1 MGEKPHYLG
10 HRARLRERFLK
21 SGADALADYE
31 MLEML
36 LFLAHPR
43 SDVKPMAKALLERF
57 GNFASVLR
65 AKPNDLLATPGI
77 GKTSIAALKTVQ
89 AAALRL
95 VREEVMNKPAVSSWQ
110 QLLDYLRASMAHED
124 KEHFRLLFLDR
135 KNAVIADEA
144 QQSGTI
150 DHAPIYPRE
159 VVKRALELGASA
171 IIMVHNHPSGDS
183 TPSKADIA
191 MTQKVQAAC
200 QKLGIELHDHVIIA
214 KGGHHSFKSMGLL
227 S

>member
-1 MGEKPHYLG
+1 MDKKPHYFG

-21 SGADALADYE
+21 AGAESLADYE

-43 SDVKPMAKALLERF
+43 RDVKPTAKALLKKF
-57 GNFASVLR
+57 GSFAKVIR
-65 AKPNDLLATPGI
+65 AKPDALLDIPGI
-77 GKTSIAALKTVQ
+77 GATAIAALKTVQ
-89 AAALRL
+89 AAALKL
-95 VREEVMNKPAVSSWQ
+95 VREEVMNQPVIGNWQ
-110 QLLDYLRASMAHED
+110 QLLDHLHASMAHEE

-135 KNAVIADEA
+135 KNAILADEV

-159 VVKRALELGASA
+159 VVKRALDLNASA
-171 IIMVHNHPSGDS
+171 IIMVHNHPSGDP

-191 MTQKVQAAC
+191 ITKAVQAAC
-200 QKLGIELHDHVIIA
+200 QKLGIELHDHIIVA
-214 KGGHHSFKSMGLL
+214 KSGHQSFKSMGLL
-227 S
+227 

>member
-1 MGEKPHYLG
+1 MDKKPHYLG

-21 SGADALADYE
+21 TGAESLADYE

-43 SDVKPMAKALLERF
+43 RDVKPIAKALLAQF
-57 GNFASVLR
+57 GSFAKVIR
-65 AKPNDLLATPGI
+65 AKPGDLLDIPGI
-77 GKTSIAALKTVQ
+77 GATAIAALKTVQ
-89 AAALRL
+89 AAALKL
-95 VREEVMNKPAVSSWQ
+95 VREEVMNQSVIGNWQ
-110 QLLDYLRASMAHED
+110 QLLDHLHASMAYEE

-135 KNAVIADEA
+135 KNMLIADEV

-171 IIMVHNHPSGDS
+171 IIMVHNHPSGDP

-191 MTQKVQAAC
+191 VTKDVQAAC
-200 QKLGIELHDHVIIA
+200 QKLGIELHDHIIVA
-214 KGGHHSFKSMGLL
+214 KSGHQSFKSMGLL
-227 S
+227 

>member
-1 MGEKPHYLG
+1 MDKKPHYLG

-21 SGADALADYE
+21 AGAESLADYE

-43 SDVKPMAKALLERF
+43 RDVKPTAKALLERF
-57 GNFASVLR
+57 GSFAKVLR
-65 AKPNDLLATPGI
+65 AKPGDLLDTPGI
-77 GKTSIAALKTVQ
+77 GATAIAALKTVQ
-89 AAALRL
+89 AAALKL
-95 VREEVMNKPAVSSWQ
+95 AREEVMNQPVIGKWQ
-110 QLLDYLRASMAHED
+110 QLLDYLHASMAHEE

-135 KNAVIADEA
+135 KNMLIADEV

-159 VVKRALELGASA
+159 VVKRALDLSASA
-171 IIMVHNHPSGDS
+171 IIMVHNHPSGDP

-191 MTQKVQAAC
+191 ITKDVRAAC
-200 QKLGIELHDHVIIA
+200 QKLGIELHDHIIVA
-214 KGGHHSFKSMGLL
+214 KSGHQSFKSVGLL
-227 S
+227 